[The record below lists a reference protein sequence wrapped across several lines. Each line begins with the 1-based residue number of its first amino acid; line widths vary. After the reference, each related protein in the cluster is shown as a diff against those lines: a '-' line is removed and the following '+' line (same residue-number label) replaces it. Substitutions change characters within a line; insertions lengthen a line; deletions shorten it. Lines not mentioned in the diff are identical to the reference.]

1 MRLQQSLL
9 VALVVCPT
17 LAFADWPRFRGPN
30 GSGVA
35 PSAGTPAAFTPGDF
49 NWSIDLPGKGHSS
62 PVIVGKRVFVT
73 CGDVESARR
82 SIVCVDVDTG
92 KELWH
97 RDYDSHTFRQ
107 HNDNSYATASPAA
120 DAQRVYFT
128 FTAPESYKVYCL
140 DHAGKDVWAYDM
152 GPWVSQHG
160 AGPSPIVFEDLL
172 IVPNDQDGPTAC
184 LAALDV
190 KTGQP
195 RWKIPRNPGNASK
208 STPCVYQPKGGPAQ
222 IIVTNTGNGMT
233 GIDPHAG
240 KPLWTTSGSPNK
252 WRAVSSPIAADG
264 FVMAT
269 WGEGARNRGG
279 FVAIP
284 AGPEGGSIS
293 VPFKMP
299 TGIAYPYVPSP
310 VVSPDGKLM
319 FLWSDAGIATCVR
332 VGSWETVWQEK
343 VFKGETPKER
353 VGQEFYSSPI
363 IAGDKLYNITKTGE
377 VICLRA
383 GERFE
388 ILGRSPLHDL
398 CYATPAVDGNRLIIR
413 TATKLVSVGGK

>member
-1 MRLQQSLL
+1 MRLHAPFAVLL
-9 VALVVCPT
+9 I
-17 LAFADWPRFRGPN
+17 LACVPVHADWPRFRGPN

-35 PSAGTPAAFTPGDF
+35 ANANTPASFTEKDF
-49 NWSIDLPGKGHSS
+49 NWSLELPGKGHSS

-73 CGDVESARR
+73 CGEPESARR

-120 DAQRVYFT
+120 DEQRVYFT

-140 DHAGKDVWAYDM
+140 DHGGKDVWTYDM

-208 STPCVYQPKGGPAQ
+208 STPCVYQPKGAGAAQ

-240 KPLWTTSGSPNK
+240 KPLWTTAGSPNK

-269 WGEGARNRGG
+269 WGEGGRNRGG

-284 AGPEGGSIS
+284 PGAEGGSLS

-299 TGIAYPYVPSP
+299 TGVAYPYVPSP
-310 VVSPDGKLM
+310 VVTADQKLM
-319 FLWSDAGIATCVR
+319 FLWSDAGIATCIR
-332 VGSWETVWQEK
+332 VGTWETVWQEK
-343 VFKGETPKER
+343 VVKGLEY
-353 VGQEFYSSPI
+353 YSSPI
-363 IAGDKLYNITKTGE
+363 IAGDKLYNISKTGE
-377 VICLRA
+377 VVCLRA
-383 GERFE
+383 GEKFE
-388 ILGRSPLHDL
+388 LLGRSPLNDL
-398 CYATPAVDGNRLIIR
+398 CYATPAVEGDRLIIR
-413 TATKLVSVGGK
+413 TASKLVSVGGRK